1 MITDNPVFNFNN
13 SYLFSLKTVHI
24 ELSSNFII
32 MQPIVKYFPQ
42 LDGIRTIAIGLVL
55 VHHWLP
61 SNHFINKIPNGSIG
75 VTLFFVLSGYL
86 INDILLK
93 NRVSSW
99 GGFCKVYQTFII
111 RRTLRIFP
119 IYFITLAV
127 VTILPKLSLT
137 IETDFYT
144 HPIYYLTYTYNH
156 LLDKTNN
163 WQDALSPYWTL
174 AVEEQFYIIW
184 AVIIL
189 LVSNNQQTKIFLWAT
204 VVLGIIFR
212 FYFVSLQKS
221 HGLITITCIDSFAWG
236 GVFALYKLENKQD
249 TLQKIL
255 KYLSVPSFLLFLY
268 IVIYANSDESLIKV
282 LFLRTTVACLSTY
295 LILIVTQNPN
305 NLVKKFLILKPMIL
319 LGKISYGI
327 YVYHMIVP
335 LLFGMV
341 INRLRINLPIDSH
354 LVSISILIIFSYFS
368 FILIENPINH
378 LKKYF
383 HYPKAI
389 VTKS

>member
-1 MITDNPVFNFNN
+1 MTPQPKIN
-13 SYLFSLKTVHI
+13 YL
-24 ELSSNFII
+24 
-32 MQPIVKYFPQ
+32 PQ

-55 VHHWLP
+55 IYHWLP
-61 SNHFINKIPNGSIG
+61 TNHFINKTPNGTIG

-86 INDILLK
+86 ITEILLK
-93 NRVSSW
+93 NRVNSW
-99 GGFCKVYQTFII
+99 AGFCKVYRIFII

-127 VTILPKLSLT
+127 VSILPKLHLI
-137 IETDFYT
+137 IETDFYS
-144 HPIYYLTYTYNH
+144 HPVYYLTYTYNH

-163 WQDALSPYWTL
+163 WQDVLSPYWTL

-184 AVIIL
+184 AIIIL
-189 LVSNNQQTKIFLWAT
+189 VISNNQQTKIFLWTT

-212 FYFVSLQKS
+212 LYFVSIQKG
-221 HGLITITCIDSFAWG
+221 HGLITLTSIDTFAWG
-236 GVFALYKLENKQD
+236 AILALYKLENRQE

-255 KYLSVPSFLLFLY
+255 QYLSIPSFLVFLY

-282 LFLRTTVACLSTY
+282 LFLRSTVACLSTY
-295 LILIVTQNPN
+295 LILIVTQNSN
-305 NLVKKFLILKPMIL
+305 SLIKQFLMLKPIIF

-341 INRLRINLPIDSH
+341 LNRLRINLPVDSH
-354 LVSISILIIFSYFS
+354 LVSISVLIIFSYLS
-368 FILIENPINH
+368 FIIIENPINS

-383 HYPKAI
+383 HYPKSI
-389 VTKS
+389 VAKNESEIS